1 MPSEPRGT
9 LQSCP
14 QGASTAWL
22 GHEDLNWHRLWG
34 QVSGNEDETLNILFT
49 LFRFCPSKG
58 PLSFLDR
65 ALQVHSASLLE
76 LKPKVGSRDVAFL
89 SHGLLSPVS
98 TRWIRTPY
106 IANSV
111 LYHFWCVHICG
122 YISYFHYNLKV
133 QENNCAG
140 HVDLCTG
147 SPYWSSSP
155 FGVINTK
162 ETIGTY
168 ANNLANRLLC
178 SLKQKNLRS
187 HIVCIWNPY

>member
-1 MPSEPRGT
+1 MGPAPEEAHLLCTAAGTVSAGSRGSRLEPGRALFKKGKLMPSEPRGT

-111 LYHFWCVHICG
+111 LYHF
-122 YISYFHYNLKV
+122 
-133 QENNCAG
+133 
-140 HVDLCTG
+140 
-147 SPYWSSSP
+147 
-155 FGVINTK
+155 
-162 ETIGTY
+162 
-168 ANNLANRLLC
+168 
-178 SLKQKNLRS
+178 
-187 HIVCIWNPY
+187 